1 MNQYKER
8 IMPLLEGITG
18 IHINNLSLENL
29 SELKHIGHWAD
40 CAVTEEVTKC
50 FVQWL
55 TGNPELV
62 TAVSERSM
70 CANGY
75 DVDLPEY
82 NTIAEIKA
90 NDPINGNR
98 LSSQQ
103 GFRILEDFEKMWRET
118 DKYKFMVLQDI
129 GEIREAFDALTKN
142 KNFKYSY
149 EILDFKPAHFET
161 DRIYVLFLGK
171 PIQFKN
177 ADFRGI

>member
-8 IMPLLEGITG
+8 ITTLLESITG
-18 IHINNLSLENL
+18 THIDNISLKNL
-29 SELKHIGHWAD
+29 SELKHIGHWAN
-40 CAVTEEVTKC
+40 CAVTEEVTRC

-62 TAVSERSM
+62 AAVSEKSM

-90 NDPINGNR
+90 NDPIKGNR
-98 LSSQQ
+98 LSGQQ
-103 GFRILEDFEKMWRET
+103 GFRIIEDFEKMWAET

-142 KNFKYSY
+142 KNFKHPY
-149 EILDFKPAHFET
+149 EILDFKPDHFET

-177 ADFRGI
+177 ADFRGM